1 MARFGVVHK
10 PQTEITAEKL
20 KKLFPSKKGTV
31 TEDVVEYANESMN
44 NPFFDGDE
52 FMDSLLTYRDVLEG
66 HKVSL
71 KDYMTAIK
79 FCAYLEAE
87 DYNNTEAF
95 KKAHAHTDFV
105 KARLDSPTNS
115 KEYRELT
122 SAASRYRARPV
133 VKQILTQAQVGLFL
147 MYQGETFR
155 AMNVLIDIAQNGRS
169 EMARVAACKEILV
182 NVKPPETKK
191 IELDIGIREGNALE
205 SLNDQLMKFAT
216 VSLNQLTEGNI
227 ELKTLGSMKAIE
239 DEEEIIDVN
248 VE

>member
-10 PQTEITAEKL
+10 QSTEITAEQLMKMFP
-20 KKLFPSKKGTV
+20 KKKDTI
-31 TEDVVEYANESMN
+31 TEELVHYANESMN

-52 FMDSLLTYRDVLEG
+52 FMDSLITYRDVLDG

-71 KDYMTAIK
+71 KNYMTAIK

-87 DYNNTEAF
+87 DYNNTEAY
-95 KKAHAHTDFV
+95 KKAHAHTEFV
-105 KARLDSPTNS
+105 QERLDAPSNT
-115 KEYRELT
+115 KEYKELT
-122 SAASRYRARPV
+122 SAASRYRARPLV
-133 VKQILTQAQVGLFL
+133 RQILTQAQLGLYL
-147 MYQGETFR
+147 MYQGETYR
-155 AMNVLIDIAQNGRS
+155 AMNVLIDIAQHGRS
-169 EMARVAACKEILV
+169 EMARVAACKEILL
-182 NVKPPETKK
+182 NVKQPETKK

-227 ELKTLGSMKAIE
+227 ELKTLGSMRAIE